1 MMPRTKILIMGAAGR
16 DFHNF
21 NAVFRNNPAYEVVA
35 FTAAQIPNIDGR
47 HYPPPLAGELY
58 PQGIPIRSEEE
69 LEALIHNQ
77 QINQVIFSYS
87 DVAHV
92 EVMHK
97 ASRVMACGADFRL
110 LGPEATMLRSNKPV
124 VSVCAVRTG
133 AGKSPVTRKIAWLL
147 REEGLRVAI
156 VRHPMP
162 YGDLA
167 KQAVQRLATF
177 EDLTTAD
184 CTIEERE
191 EYEPHILQG
200 NVVYAGVDYQRILA
214 QAEGEADVIVW
225 DGGNNDL
232 PFYQPD
238 LEMVLVDPHRAGDE
252 ESYFPGEVNLLR
264 AEVLVLTKLDTAP
277 KDQIA
282 AVRARIAAA
291 NPSATVIDSAM
302 PVRVENP
309 EQIGGARVLVVEDG
323 PTLTHGGMRFGAG
336 VIAAEQ
342 YDAAELIDPRPFAV
356 GSIREVYA
364 TYPHVGMVLPAM
376 GYGPRQIQELSET
389 IHRVDCDL
397 ILIATPVDLGA
408 LISISQPTCR
418 VTYEF
423 QETGKPDLKQVL
435 QNVIAQ
441 AQGHG

>member
-264 AEVLVLTKLDTAP
+264 ADVLVLTKLDTAP

>member
-1 MMPRTKILIMGAAGR
+1 MERTKILIMGAAGR

-21 NAVFRNNPAYEVVA
+21 NLVFRNNPAYEVVA

-47 HYPPPLAGELY
+47 HYPPQLAGEWY
-58 PQGIPIRSEEE
+58 PQGIPIRSEGE

-87 DVAHV
+87 DITHA

-110 LGPEATMLRSNKPV
+110 LGPNATMLRSNKPV

-133 AGKSPVTRKIAWLL
+133 AGKSPVTRKVAWLL

-200 NVVYAGVDYQRILA
+200 NVV
-214 QAEGEADVIVW
+214 
-225 DGGNNDL
+225 
-232 PFYQPD
+232 
-238 LEMVLVDPHRAGDE
+238 
-252 ESYFPGEVNLLR
+252 
-264 AEVLVLTKLDTAP
+264 
-277 KDQIA
+277 
-282 AVRARIAAA
+282 
-291 NPSATVIDSAM
+291 
-302 PVRVENP
+302 
-309 EQIGGARVLVVEDG
+309 
-323 PTLTHGGMRFGAG
+323 
-336 VIAAEQ
+336 
-342 YDAAELIDPRPFAV
+342 
-356 GSIREVYA
+356 
-364 TYPHVGMVLPAM
+364 
-376 GYGPRQIQELSET
+376 
-389 IHRVDCDL
+389 
-397 ILIATPVDLGA
+397 
-408 LISISQPTCR
+408 
-418 VTYEF
+418 
-423 QETGKPDLKQVL
+423 
-435 QNVIAQ
+435 
-441 AQGHG
+441 